1 MSHPRRSREE
11 WREHVAACKR
21 SGLSGVD
28 YARRHRLNA
37 NTFAWWRSELGRDR
51 VEAPR
56 AALTLVPVTTPTVE
70 SMVGPIEVALS
81 EGVVVRVPDH
91 ADLAR
96 VAQLVRALVRA

>member
-1 MSHPRRSREE
+1 
-11 WREHVAACKR
+11 
-21 SGLSGVD
+21 
-28 YARRHRLNA
+28 
-37 NTFAWWRSELGRDR
+37 
-51 VEAPR
+51 
-56 AALTLVPVTTPTVE
+56 VPVTTPTVE